1 MAIEDFLLENL
12 SGGQNANA
20 SSLYTGIGNEALGI
34 GGGNFNTASI
44 MPGSLGPSIPQDGG
58 WFSQGLD
65 WFKGTGLGE
74 KFGSGLDWLGEN
86 KEGVSTGLGALGT
99 LFSMYAGWKSMGLA
113 EDKLDAWKKDA
124 KFKRDATRQ
133 DYTNQLENRWMATNA
148 QAEYEGV
155 NWAGSGGKDKYVQ
168 QRALPA

>member
-1 MAIEDFLLENL
+1 MANDFLPSFTNNSWWDPAAGGSTAVPYS
-12 SGGQNANA
+12 SGITTPGIMAPGQ
-20 SSLYTGIGNEALGI
+20 SGFVQP
-34 GGGNFNTASI
+34 GG
-44 MPGSLGPSIPQDGG
+44 IPQDGG